1 MSREV
6 SLCCGVLVSREV
18 SLCCGGTGELLLI
31 DIKSLL
37 YDEDIIL
44 IR

>member
-1 MSREV
+1 MSREE
-6 SLCCGVLVSREV
+6 SLCCGVLVSGEE

>member
-1 MSREV
+1 M
-6 SLCCGVLVSREV
+6 GVLVSREV